1 MVAHVVGLRCLGGE
15 AIQDVSV
22 VEGTVPCGNK
32 LGAEFVAGHPV
43 FALGVVGAH
52 FAVHGP
58 GVVFSPETDEA
69 SGQITHARVAVILFA
84 QCLDEVKHHFL
95 NTGVVVVGRK

>member
-15 AIQDVSV
+15 AVQNVGV
-22 VEGTVPCGNK
+22 VECAVPCGNQ

-43 FALGVVGAH
+43 FALGVVGAY

-58 GVVFSPETDEA
+58 RVVFTPETDEA
-69 SGQITHARVAVILFA
+69 GGQITHARIAVILFA

-95 NTGVVVVGRK
+95 DAGVVVVRRK

>member
-1 MVAHVVGLRCLGGE
+1 MVAHVVGLRRLGGE
-15 AIQDVSV
+15 AVQNVRV
-22 VEGTVPCGNK
+22 VEGAIPCGNQ

-43 FALGVVGAH
+43 FALGVVCAY
-52 FAVHGP
+52 FTVHGP

-69 SGQITHARVAVILFA
+69 GGQVTHAGIAVILFA

-95 NTGVVVVGRK
+95 DAGVVVVGRK

>member
-15 AIQDVSV
+15 AVQDVGV
-22 VEGTVPCGNK
+22 VEGAVPCGNQ

-58 GVVFSPETDEA
+58 RVVFSPETDEA
-69 SGQITHARVAVILFA
+69 GGQITHARIAVVLLA
-84 QCLDEVKHHFL
+84 ERLDEVKHHFL
-95 NTGVVVVGRK
+95 NAGVVVVGRK

>member
-1 MVAHVVGLRCLGGE
+1 MVAHVVGLRCLGGK
-15 AIQDVSV
+15 AVQNVGV
-22 VEGTVPCGNK
+22 VERAVPCGNQ

-52 FAVHGP
+52 FTVHGP
-58 GVVFSPETDEA
+58 RVVFSPETDE
-69 SGQITHARVAVILFA
+69 SGGQITHTRIAVILFA

-95 NTGVVVVGRK
+95 NTGVVVVGRE

>member
-15 AIQDVSV
+15 AVQNVSV
-22 VEGTVPCGNK
+22 IEGAIPCRNQ

-69 SGQITHARVAVILFA
+69 GGQITHARIAVVLLA
-84 QCLDEVKHHFL
+84 ECLDEVKHHFL
-95 NTGVVVVGRK
+95 NAGVVVVGRK